1 MSAPAGSI
9 QPDVADF
16 PLVSIIIPAY
26 NVEEWVAEAVD
37 SALAQTYPRVEVV
50 VVNDGSTDGT
60 AEIIAGYGD
69 RIVVVEQENQGL
81 GAARN
86 SGLRASHGSLIGL
99 LDADDIWLPERLD
112 AVVPLLMAR
121 PEIGMVTSN
130 SFVMEGATPTLKQCY
145 GDRRKHPFPAREED
159 QLDEIAHRNFL
170 FVSVVFRRDL
180 VDRFGG
186 FDGTM
191 RRSEDYEL
199 WTRFLVNGARAAY
212 VPASLGYYRVRPG
225 SLSASPEQW
234 GAHLSVLERH
244 LPALWKQGARGSARD
259 AFEIGELL
267 AARGDRRRA
276 LQFFSYAVRGPELE
290 SSARLRMAGVALRR
304 AALGPRDSGSRFVTP
319 A

>member
-69 RIVVVEQENQGL
+69 RIVVVEQENRGL

-86 SGLRASHGSLIGL
+86 SGLRAAHGSLIGL

-130 SFVMEGATPTLKQCY
+130 SYVMEGSTPTLKQCY

-170 FVSVVFRRDL
+170 FVSVVFRKDL

-212 VPASLGYYRVRPG
+212 VPDSLGYYRVRPG

-290 SSARLRMAGVALRR
+290 RSARLRMSGVAVRR
-304 AALGPRDSGSRFVTP
+304 VALGPRDSGSRFVSR

>member
-9 QPDVADF
+9 QPDVDEL

-60 AEIIAGYGD
+60 AEIIARYGD
-69 RIVVVEQENQGL
+69 RIVVVDQQNRGL

-86 SGLRASHGSLIGL
+86 SGLRASHGELIGL

-112 AVVPLLMAR
+112 AVVPLLLAR

-130 SFVMEGATPTLKQCY
+130 SYVMEGRTPTLKQCY
-145 GDRRKHPFPAREED
+145 GDRRRHPFPAREED

-186 FDGTM
+186 FNGTM

-212 VPASLGYYRVRPG
+212 VPAPLGYYRVRPD

-244 LPALWKQGARGSARD
+244 LPALWKLGARGRARD

-267 AARGDRRRA
+267 ASRGDRTRA
-276 LQFFSYAVRGPELE
+276 LQFFSYAVRGRELE
-290 SSARLRMAGVALRR
+290 RSARLRMTGVAVRR
-304 AALGPRDSGSRFVTP
+304 VVLGPRDSGSRFVTS